1 MTNQDHH
8 GVAQKTVEKFH
19 ATDNVMKAQGSYGVA
34 ITEMSNEEFL
44 EKDLQVHTYK
54 TNIIFCSS
62 LVQWDQT

>member
-8 GVAQKTVEKFH
+8 VVGQKTGERFH
-19 ATDNVMKAQGSYGVA
+19 ATDNGMKAQGSFGVA

-54 TNIIFCSS
+54 TNILFCV
-62 LVQWDQT
+62 LV